1 MPKSI
6 MGIERASFVSDN
18 TSKSPRILPN
28 VKAT

>member
-18 TSKSPRILPN
+18 TSKSPRMLSNIK
-28 VKAT
+28 VT